1 MKRAIIEKLY
11 QPVHGYKYNVQI
23 ETSTDG
29 GKTYLY
35 CGNGRYFKTFEEA
48 ENYKN
53 EINEGETRK

>member
-1 MKRAIIEKLY
+1 MKRAIIEMLG

-29 GKTYLY
+29 GKTFLY

-53 EINEGETRK
+53 EVNEREATK

>member
-1 MKRAIIEKLY
+1 MKRAIVEKLD
-11 QPVHGYKYNVQI
+11 QRVHGYRYNVRI

-29 GKTYLY
+29 GKTFYY